1 MWVGK
6 TKLFA
11 KWADKEGLTDAA
23 LRKAIAEIN
32 AGSVEA
38 NLGGDV
44 YKKRIAIPGRGK
56 SGGARTLLAFKKD
69 DKAFFI
75 YGFKKNERPN
85 IKADELE
92 ALKRYAKELLALD
105 REAIKD
111 MLKAKTLIEVSDDE

>member
-11 KWADKEGLTDAA
+11 KWADKEGLTDAV
-23 LRKAIAEIN
+23 LRQAIAEIN

-38 NLGGDV
+38 NLGGGV

-56 SGGARTLLAFKKD
+56 SGGARTLVAFKKE

-85 IKADELE
+85 IKTDELQ
-92 ALKRYAKELLALD
+92 ALKLYAKELLALD
-105 REAIKD
+105 REAINE
-111 MLKAKTLIEVSDDE
+111 MLKAKTMIEVSNDG

>member
-56 SGGARTLLAFKKD
+56 SGGSRTLLAFKKD

-85 IKADELE
+85 IKTDELE

>member
-85 IKADELE
+85 IKTDELE